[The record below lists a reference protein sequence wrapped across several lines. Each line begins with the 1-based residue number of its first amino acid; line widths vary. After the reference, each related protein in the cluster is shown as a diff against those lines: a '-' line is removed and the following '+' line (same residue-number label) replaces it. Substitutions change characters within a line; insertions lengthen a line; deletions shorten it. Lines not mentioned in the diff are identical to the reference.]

1 MHVYRWVLRV
11 SPLGYFLAV
20 FEGENGAAEGV
31 FERDEMRGT
40 VMDIGVY
47 YGVFF
52 DIG

>member
-1 MHVYRWVLRV
+1 M
-11 SPLGYFLAV
+11 AV

-31 FERDEMRGT
+31 FERDEMRRT

-47 YGVFF
+47 HGVFF